1 MQIGA
6 NVKRRVDRM
15 DAQKANRL
23 RSVES
28 LPDTA
33 EQGDMVLLEGQ
44 LHVHSD
50 GYWRS
55 IDDPLRATIKEITE
69 RVTALEGNGDG

>member
-1 MQIGA
+1 MQIGV
-6 NVKRRVDRM
+6 NIKRRVDRM

-23 RSVES
+23 RSVAS

-44 LHVHSD
+44 LHVHSE
-50 GYWRS
+50 GAWQN
-55 IDDPLRATIKEITE
+55 IDSVLLKRIE
-69 RVTALEGNGDG
+69 ALEEAQSDG